1 MNSTWEKKK
10 LNEVVWFQEGP
21 GVRKHQYTTKGIKL
35 LNVRNLVKGSLIL
48 DNTEVYISN
57 EEGNG
62 RYKHFLVDEGDLII
76 GSSGIKVEKF
86 EEKVAF
92 VEKRH
97 LPLCMN
103 TSTIRFKTLNDNILN
118 IKFFSYFLK
127 SRFFKEQIQ
136 FHITGSAQLNFGP
149 SHLNKMTISLPPL
162 EYQQRIVKILDKADE
177 IRTKK
182 KLANE
187 KLDEFLKSTFIDMFG
202 DPVINSKQL
211 PKVKLSD
218 MGTLA
223 RGKSKHRPRNAPE
236 LLNGPYP
243 LIQTGDVANSGLY
256 LKTYNQTYS
265 EIGLKQS
272 KMWNAGTLC
281 ITIAANIAKTSIL
294 TFDAC
299 FPDSIVGFIN
309 NDNCN
314 IHYIQFWLM
323 FLQAVLEAE
332 APQSA
337 QKNINL
343 EILNSLELPYPPI
356 EQQNKFAQIVQ
367 KVEAQKEKNQ
377 KVIEQM
383 DNLFNSLMQQA
394 FKEAV

>member
-1 MNSTWEKKK
+1 MNYVK
-10 LNEVVWFQEGP
+10 LGEICNIATGKYDANHGENGGDYPF
-21 GVRKHQYTTKGIKL
+21 YTCAIKPI
-35 LNVRNLVKGSLIL
+35 KCPTYSFDGESIIL
-48 DNTEVYISN
+48 P
-57 EEGNG
+57 GNG
-62 RYKHFLVDEGDLII
+62 ANVGEVLYYNG
-76 GSSGIKVEKF
+76 KF
-86 EEKVAF
+86 EAYQRTYV
-92 VEKRH
+92 
-97 LPLCMN
+97 
-103 TSTIRFKTLNDNILN
+103 LNNFQIN
-118 IKFFSYFLK
+118 
-127 SRFFKEQIQ
+127 SRFVYYQLKNKWKKYICNKQY
-136 FHITGSAQLNFGP
+136 GSATNYIRYNNLADF
-149 SHLNKMTISLPPL
+149 KIASLT
-162 EYQQRIVKILDKADE
+162 EKEQQRIVNILDKADE

-356 EQQNKFAQIVQ
+356 EQQNQFAQIVQ